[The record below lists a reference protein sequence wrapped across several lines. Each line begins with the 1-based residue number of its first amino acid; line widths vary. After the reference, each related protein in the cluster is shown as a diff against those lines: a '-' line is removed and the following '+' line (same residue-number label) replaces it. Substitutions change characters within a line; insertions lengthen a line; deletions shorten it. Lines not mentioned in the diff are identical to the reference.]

1 MAASLEQIVAAARR
15 RIAERR
21 VVSADGLWEKQ
32 AAAHRP
38 RGFRRSLVD
47 ASRTAPAIIAELK
60 KASPSKG
67 LIRYDFPVAAL
78 ARELEKAGA
87 AALSVLTDQEFFQG
101 SLENLRVASANTEL
115 PCLRKDFIVD
125 PSQIPEAR
133 AHGAD
138 AILLIVA
145 ALAQDELVR
154 LARQARD
161 YQVDVLCEA
170 HSQAELKRALDAGC
184 DLIGVNARD
193 LRTFQVDLRTLFQL
207 AEKLP
212 PGVVAVAESGIR
224 SGIDIA
230 QLRAAGYQGFLIGE
244 SLMMAASPGQALHEF
259 LAQAAVATAEP

>member
-15 RIAERR
+15 RIAESRA
-21 VVSADGLWEKQ
+21 VSANGLWEKQ

-38 RGFRRSLVD
+38 RGFRRSLVE
-47 ASRTAPAIIAELK
+47 ASGTAPAIIAELK
-60 KASPSKG
+60 KASPSRG
-67 LIRYDFPVAAL
+67 LIRSDFPVAAL
-78 ARELEKAGA
+78 ARELEMAGA
-87 AALSVLTDQEFFQG
+87 AALSVLTDQPFFQG
-101 SLENLRVASANTEL
+101 SLENLRMASANTEL

-161 YQVDVLCEA
+161 YQIDVLCEA
-170 HSQAELKRALDAGC
+170 HNETELERALDAGC
-184 DLIGVNARD
+184 DLVGVNARD
-193 LRTFQVDLRTLFQL
+193 LRTFQVDLRTLFRL

-224 SGIDIA
+224 SGTDIA
-230 QLRAAGYQGFLIGE
+230 RLRAAGYHGFLIGE
-244 SLMMAASPGQALHEF
+244 SLMTAASPGHALHQF
-259 LAQAAVATAEP
+259 LAQAAVASTEP